1 MIITE
6 EFKSEIIEAI
16 YKDAGFG
23 IKLFEALISANGGK
37 TISPTYLDEALAKQS
52 KEFDEKLFRLGEKLS
67 KEFDEKLFRLGE
79 KLSKEFD
86 EKLAKLSKEFD
97 EKLVKLS
104 KEFDEKL
111 AKLSKEFDEKL
122 VKLSKEFDEKLVKL
136 SKEFDEKLK
145 PIKKQLG
152 GLSMVVGYGL
162 EDKIIPLMK
171 GFVRDNYKLY
181 ANKVERTEIVYAN
194 GNYDEVN
201 ILVEGVNSTGDIEYV
216 IGECKAQPSKK
227 DIDRFAKMLGRLKM
241 HFQKKVYSFMVGY
254 SYNHEVLQYIYQQYP
269 EISIYK
275 SYEFDEKYSKDF
287 LNTVNNQK

>member
-97 EKLVKLS
+97 EKL
-104 KEFDEKL
+104 
-111 AKLSKEFDEKL
+111 A
-122 VKLSKEFDEKLVKL
+122 KLSKEFDEKLVKL

>member
-1 MIITE
+1 MLYLTPEGEMIITE

-97 EKLVKLS
+97 EKL
-104 KEFDEKL
+104 
-111 AKLSKEFDEKL
+111 A
-122 VKLSKEFDEKLVKL
+122 KLSKEFDEKLVKL